1 MTRFRRGAVLAG
13 MLLLAAPLCIL
24 ADRGEGGV
32 EVEARAM
39 EEESSR
45 RRPPM
50 PEIGGQICAQLGTK
64 EKCRMENGCS
74 WCVIGKRGSADSS
87 SSSSSGKSPLK
98 KTFGDGSSA
107 MCSDWHACSS
117 EGQCESRNSSSSCTG
132 GSVTGGGSSSECV
145 WCSQEDR
152 CLPKEASSG
161 QGWGQCT
168 GCDNLFDSGA
178 MIDSCGICGGSC
190 IYISRQEAVGIS
202 LALGGNLLISVSL
215 NMQKHA
221 HNLNE
226 ASSVIATPPN
236 PPVLSPSFA
245 LPCYSHPADRS
256 SCDASQGGKK
266 PYTTLPI
273 WRLGMALMAIGETG
287 NFLAYAYAP
296 ATLVAPLG
304 SVSVISNVILAR
316 YFLKE
321 IITMRSRAFASTN
334 TILTSSPPSL
344 SFSPD
349 TNGPTPFAKHKSD
362 GNICSLSLS
371 ISIRR
376 AVSRAALL
384 PTL

>member
-1 MTRFRRGAVLAG
+1 MV
-13 MLLLAAPLCIL
+13 
-24 ADRGEGGV
+24 
-32 EVEARAM
+32 
-39 EEESSR
+39 
-45 RRPPM
+45 
-50 PEIGGQICAQLGTK
+50 
-64 EKCRMENGCS
+64 
-74 WCVIGKRGSADSS
+74 
-87 SSSSSGKSPLK
+87 
-98 KTFGDGSSA
+98 
-107 MCSDWHACSS
+107 
-117 EGQCESRNSSSSCTG
+117 
-132 GSVTGGGSSSECV
+132 
-145 WCSQEDR
+145 
-152 CLPKEASSG
+152 
-161 QGWGQCT
+161 
-168 GCDNLFDSGA
+168 
-178 MIDSCGICGGSC
+178 DSCGICGGSC

-334 TILTSSPPSL
+334 TILTLSL
-344 SFSPD
+344 PLSLPLLTQTD
-349 TNGPTPFAKHKSD
+349 LHPLPNTNLMEIFA
-362 GNICSLSLS
+362 LSLS
-371 ISIRR
+371 ISVRW
-376 AVSRAALL
+376 AVSRAASL

>member
-1 MTRFRRGAVLAG
+1 MMRFRRGAVLAG

-74 WCVIGKRGSADSS
+74 WCVIGKRGSASSSSS

-117 EGQCESRNSSSSCTG
+117 EGQCESRNSISSCTG

-145 WCSQEDR
+145 WCTQEDR

-256 SCDASQGGKK
+256 SCDDSQGGKK

-334 TILTSSPPSL
+334 TILTLSVPLSL
-344 SFSPD
+344 PLLTQTD
-349 TNGPTPFAKHKSD
+349 LHPLPNTNLMEMFA
-362 GNICSLSLS
+362 LSLS
-371 ISIRR
+371 ISVR
-376 AVSRAALL
+376 
-384 PTL
+384 